1 MVINMKLGENIKEL
15 LEQYGMTQKQL
26 AEELALSPSAM
37 GNYIQNIREPDYA
50 TLVCIAD
57 YFHVTTDFLLNH
69 TSKGGHTHKEEMLL
83 QIFRALSE
91 EQRELYLEQGK
102 VFVKQN
108 QKKELL
114 RSRAEGTAQS
124 DVS

>member
-1 MVINMKLGENIKEL
+1 MKLGENIKEL

-69 TSKGGHTHKEEMLL
+69 ATKNGHTHNEEILL
-83 QIFRALSE
+83 NIFRSLPE
-91 EQRELYLEQGK
+91 EQQELYLEQGK
-102 VFVKQN
+102 VFIKQN

-114 RSRAEGTAQS
+114 HSRMAGTEQS